1 MISGMSGNEIYCLS
15 KKGFAPGEIVL
26 GNSVNSLGLAGGIGM
41 SFRSF
46 TGGEIEQLTSLISGG
61 RHLAI
66 QRMEQEAA
74 RVGAHGI
81 SGVVSESRSLSG
93 YTEFLAQ
100 GTSITGQ
107 GGGNL
112 FTTSALGTD
121 LYCHLDSGYRPM
133 RFAMGNVAYALGF
146 GRGVTGS
153 LRQLARG
160 EVKEYSE
167 MYNKIR
173 HIALWRLRDEAARF
187 GANSVVDVS
196 LQVIPHGHGVTELLM
211 TGTASHHPR
220 ISPGPVPA
228 ERVVTS
234 ELTGEEFWNLASI
247 GYAPVSLVM
256 GTSVYALGVAGKIGT
271 TLRAMS
277 RGELPELTSLVYDA
291 RENCLELV
299 RREAM
304 ALGAE
309 RVVGNRLSI
318 IELSPGLIE
327 VFAIGTA
334 IRRVDGM
341 RPATPELIPQAV
353 IAERDSIMVG
363 GVSMPISTPAAGAL
377 SMLSGGGMVMGLLT
391 KLIPVALILYI
402 IFIVVMGISSARR

>member
-1 MISGMSGNEIYCLS
+1 MSGNEIYCLS
-15 KKGFAPGEIVL
+15 KKGFVPGDIVV
-26 GNSVNSLGLAGGIGM
+26 GNSVNSLGIAGGIGM
-41 SFRSF
+41 FGRSLA
-46 TGGEIEQLTSLISGG
+46 GGEIGQLTSLISDG

-66 QRMEQEAA
+66 QRMEHEAA

-81 SGVVSESRSLSG
+81 TGVASEARSLGG

-107 GGGNL
+107 ASGHL
-112 FTTSALGTD
+112 FTTSASGTD

-133 RFAMGNVAYALGF
+133 RFAMGNIAYALGL
-146 GRGVTGS
+146 GRGVMGS

-196 LQVIPHGHGVTELLM
+196 LQVVPHQGGVLELLM
-211 TGTASHHPR
+211 TGTASYHPR

-271 TLRAMS
+271 TVKALS

-291 RENCLELV
+291 RENCLDLV

-304 ALGAE
+304 SLGAE
-309 RVVGNRLSI
+309 RVVGNKLSI
-318 IELSPGLIE
+318 TELSPGLIE

-341 RPATPELIPQAV
+341 QPATRELIPQAV
-353 IAERDSIMVG
+353 IAERDSLAV
-363 GVSMPISTPAAGAL
+363 
-377 SMLSGGGMVMGLLT
+377 SGGPMPFPTAVTTAGTGVGLGLLM
-391 KLIPVALILYI
+391 KFIPALMILFFII
-402 IFIVVMGISSARR
+402 IFVLGILSSLNR

>member
-1 MISGMSGNEIYCLS
+1 MSGNEIYCLT
-15 KKGFAPGEIVL
+15 KKGFAPGEIVV
-26 GNSVNSLGLAGGIGM
+26 GNSVNSLGIAGGIGM
-41 SFRSF
+41 FGRSF
-46 TGGEIEQLTSLISGG
+46 TGGEISQLSSLISEG
-61 RHLAI
+61 RHLAL
-66 QRMEQEAA
+66 QRMEHEAA

-81 SGVVSESRSLSG
+81 TGVVSESRSLSG

-100 GTSITGQ
+100 GTSVTAQ
-107 GGGNL
+107 RGGNL
-112 FTTSALGTD
+112 FTTSASGID
-121 LYCHLDSGYRPM
+121 LYCHLDSGYQPM
-133 RFAMGNVAYALGF
+133 RFAMGNIAYALGF
-146 GRGVTGS
+146 GRGVMGS

-187 GANSVVDVS
+187 GANSVVDIS
-196 LQVIPHGHGVTELLM
+196 LQVVPHQNGVLELLM

-228 ERVVTS
+228 EHVVTS

-247 GYAPVSLVM
+247 GYAPISLVM

-291 RENCLELV
+291 RENCLDLV

-309 RVVGNRLSI
+309 RVVGNKLSI
-318 IELSPGLIE
+318 TELSPGLIE

-341 RPATPELIPQAV
+341 QPATRELIPQAV
-353 IAERDSIMVG
+353 IAERDALAVTAGPMPFPTAVTGTST
-363 GVSMPISTPAAGAL
+363 GV
-377 SMLSGGGMVMGLLT
+377 GLLMRF
-391 KLIPVALILYI
+391 IPALFILFFII
-402 IFIVVMGISSARR
+402 IFALGILSSLRH